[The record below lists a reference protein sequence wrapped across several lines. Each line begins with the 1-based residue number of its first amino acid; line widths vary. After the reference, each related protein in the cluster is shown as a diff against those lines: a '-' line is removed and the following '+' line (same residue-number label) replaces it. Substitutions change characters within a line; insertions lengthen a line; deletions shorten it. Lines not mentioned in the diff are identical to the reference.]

1 MARFIE
7 AVNEFAARERC
18 QLSLTQRNLKMCRRR
33 PTPFSGG
40 EFIRWQLTTL
50 WLCLIFLSHCARAQ
64 TLDNILTQ
72 QAPYKWFA
80 STDPKHQNHDY
91 LELKPD
97 ETRRISLTNGEL
109 LRLWFTSSNPDKCE
123 VTLQNGAQNIVL
135 LRDGKASL
143 GELWNK
149 AWLLYPSQNTQSS
162 TRLGR
167 LAANAT
173 LVVTNRDKDVM
184 KFFYQAAIRNGQA
197 VSTKPSQS
205 GTGRSL
211 SSAPIQAGDSF
222 NITAGLADNI
232 GVLDEITIV
241 FPATPSRD
249 LLKHLRL
256 RAWWDQHGDSY
267 YSSFEKLSSKT
278 PDVDVP
284 LDALVAQS
292 DGAMPLKNAFVSY
305 DGRTLTLHCP
315 MPFWKGAFVAL
326 TNDSPSLLNCS
337 VGWKY
342 RPYNAEPKMMIS
354 NLRFHAVYGSSR
366 TENLK
371 PIPIL
376 RASGEGAFVGLNL
389 DMRPVAGS
397 TRRTFVFL
405 EGNEV
410 IKADNRVLEGTG
422 NEDFFNS
429 AWYFPDQPFS
439 RSFNGL
445 TNKTQSPPAV
455 SAYRLMI
462 PDAVPFKKSLSFD
475 FGHSGRNRGDD
486 MEYRWVAFW
495 YQKPGG
501 SWQIQDKLAAT
512 SVKNAE
518 AKNAAANGHSRSM
531 LYLALVVALGGA
543 LAAFQMSAR
552 RNRRKSPTT

>member
-1 MARFIE
+1 MARFIKPV
-7 AVNEFAARERC
+7 ALALFFGLFGSGAHAQNLDAL
-18 QLSLTQRNLKMCRRR
+18 LSAPQQ
-33 PTPFSGG
+33 TPY
-40 EFIRWQLTTL
+40 R
-50 WLCLIFLSHCARAQ
+50 
-64 TLDNILTQ
+64 
-72 QAPYKWFA
+72 WFA
-80 STDPKHQNHDY
+80 STDLKHNNHDY
-91 LELKPD
+91 LELAPN
-97 ETRRISLTNGEL
+97 ETRRIPLTNGEL
-109 LRLWFTSSNPDKCE
+109 LRLWFTSSNPDKCG
-123 VTLQNGAQNIVL
+123 VVLQNGAQNIVL
-135 LRDGKASL
+135 LQAGKASL
-143 GELWNK
+143 GELFHK
-149 AWLLYPSQNTQSS
+149 AWLLYPSQNAASS
-162 TRLGR
+162 TRLAT

-184 KFFYQAAIRNGQA
+184 KFFYQAAIRNGQT

-211 SSAPIQAGDSF
+211 SSASIQPGDSF

-292 DGAMPLKNAFVSY
+292 DGSLPLKNALVSY

-315 MPFWKGAFVAL
+315 MPFWKGTFVAL
-326 TNDSPSLLNCS
+326 TNDSPNLLKCS

-354 NLRFHAVYGSSR
+354 NLRFHALFGSSR
-366 TENLK
+366 TENGK

-376 RASGEGAFVGLNL
+376 RATGEGAFVGLNL

-397 TRRTFVFL
+397 TRRTFAFL

-410 IKADNRVLEGTG
+410 ITADNRVLEGTG

-429 AWYFPDQPFS
+429 AWYFPDQAFS
-439 RSFNGL
+439 RPFGGL
-445 TNKTQSPPAV
+445 TNKTQTPPTV

-462 PDAVPFKKSLSFD
+462 PDAVPFKKNLSFD

-495 YQKPGG
+495 YQKPSG
-501 SWQIQDKLAAT
+501 SWQIEDKLTLAEKQAQQAAQQ
-512 SVKNAE
+512 A
-518 AKNAAANGHSRSM
+518 RQ
-531 LYLALVVALGGA
+531 LAVIE
-543 LAAFQMSAR
+543 SAR
-552 RNRRKSPTT
+552 RKQQAKQLAIGLFLLSAVGGTLAFLRLSSRRKQQT

>member
-1 MARFIE
+1 MAQFIE
-7 AVNEFAARERC
+7 AANEFAARERC
-18 QLSLTQRNLKMCRRR
+18 QPSLTQRNLKMCRRR

-40 EFIRWQLTTL
+40 EFIRWPTTL

-64 TLDNILTQ
+64 ILDNILTQ

-80 STDPKHQNHDY
+80 SNDPKHQNHDY

-97 ETRRISLTNGEL
+97 ETRRILLTNGEL
-109 LRLWFTSSNPDKCE
+109 LRLWFTSSNPDKCD
-123 VTLQNGAQNIVL
+123 VSLQNGAQNVVL
-135 LRDGKASL
+135 LQNGKARL
-143 GELWNK
+143 GELFHK

-162 TRLGR
+162 TRL
-167 LAANAT
+167 ATNAS

-184 KFFYQAAIRNGQA
+184 KFFYQAAIRNGQT

-222 NITAGLADNI
+222 DITAGLADNI

-267 YSSFEKLSSKT
+267 YSSFEKLSSKP

-354 NLRFHAVYGSSR
+354 NLRFHAVYGSSH

-501 SWQIQDKLAAT
+501 SWQIEDKLT
-512 SVKNAE
+512 LAE
-518 AKNAAANGHSRSM
+518 KQAQQARQ
-531 LYLALVVALGGA
+531 LAVIE
-543 LAAFQMSAR
+543 SAR
-552 RNRRKSPTT
+552 RKQQAKQLAIGLFLLSAVGGTLAFLRLSSRRKQQT